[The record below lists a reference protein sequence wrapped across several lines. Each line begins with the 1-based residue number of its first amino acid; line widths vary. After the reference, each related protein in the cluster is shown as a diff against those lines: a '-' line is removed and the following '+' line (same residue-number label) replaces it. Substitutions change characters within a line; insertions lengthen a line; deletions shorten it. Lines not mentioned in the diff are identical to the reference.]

1 MIAVIIGFD
10 ASVEK
15 EKTIAQIS
23 ERLPE
28 NMALFVGA
36 VCSTPHRLS
45 ASYVDALTAYQRGQN
60 QEIMDIHSYVL
71 RMVAASESDQ
81 QTLQEQ
87 LQQQMRTQ
95 YQSASSTLIKKCATE
110 LVGELSTLAVQKH
123 VTLDHERLNA
133 LVTLSSMDL
142 LLKDVQEI
150 IQQAFHREASPGTD
164 RMNQTAM
171 AIVEYIHANSFDPDL
186 NLSDISL
193 HFNLSNDY
201 ISSMVKTMTGLA
213 FKEYVTDLRMR
224 RACTLLV
231 ERRDMTITEVS
242 EAVGYRKV
250 SNFIRKFKELYGV
263 TPSQYR

>member
-1 MIAVIIGFD
+1 M
-10 ASVEK
+10 
-15 EKTIAQIS
+15 
-23 ERLPE
+23 
-28 NMALFVGA
+28 
-36 VCSTPHRLS
+36 
-45 ASYVDALTAYQRGQN
+45 
-60 QEIMDIHSYVL
+60 
-71 RMVAASESDQ
+71 
-81 QTLQEQ
+81 
-87 LQQQMRTQ
+87 
-95 YQSASSTLIKKCATE
+95 
-110 LVGELSTLAVQKH
+110 AVQKH

-193 HFNLSNDY
+193 RFNLSNDY